1 MSFQTHKRLLQRCG
15 DCLLITLH
23 KRLRAQIV
31 AKIFEL
37 YIHKNV
43 IEVKR
48 EMFWKSLYDYHW
60 VYIIEGL

>member
-1 MSFQTHKRLLQRCG
+1 M
-15 DCLLITLH
+15 ITLH

-48 EMFWKSLYDYHW
+48 EMFWKSLYGYHW